1 MSLSGPWQH
10 RSPAKGAVMNKVEIK
25 EAVEAIQWQAQGMMK
40 VLEETVFN
48 VDGDRWCTLS
58 AGLSLIALA
67 AGKVHAELDA
77 PENSPQ

>member
-1 MSLSGPWQH
+1 MSWSGPWRH
-10 RSPAKGAVMNKVEIK
+10 RSPAKGAIMNRVEIK

-48 VDGDRWCTLS
+48 LDGERWCTLS

-67 AGKVHAELDA
+67 DRKVHAELDA
-77 PENSPQ
+77 PENNPQ

>member
-1 MSLSGPWQH
+1 MSLSGPWRH
-10 RSPAKGAVMNKVEIK
+10 RSPAKGAIMNRVEIK

-40 VLEETVFN
+40 VLEETVLSL
-48 VDGDRWCTLS
+48 DGERWCTLS

-77 PENSPQ
+77 PENNPQ

>member
-1 MSLSGPWQH
+1 MSLNGWH
-10 RSPAKGAVMNKVEIK
+10 RSPVKGQTMNKVEIK

-40 VLEETVFN
+40 ILEETVFN

-67 AGKVHAELDA
+67 AGKVHAGLDA
-77 PENSPQ
+77 PENNPQ

>member
-1 MSLSGPWQH
+1 
-10 RSPAKGAVMNKVEIK
+10 MNRVEIK

-40 VLEETVFN
+40 VLEETVLSL
-48 VDGDRWCTLS
+48 DGERWCTLS

-77 PENSPQ
+77 PENNPQ

>member
-1 MSLSGPWQH
+1 MSLSGPWRH
-10 RSPAKGAVMNKVEIK
+10 RSPAEGAAMNKVEIK

-40 VLEETVFN
+40 VLEEMVFN

-77 PENSPQ
+77 PEDTPQ